1 MNRRDRDRYDRDNY
15 DRDYSGG
22 AGYDRTDEHYHSA
35 RNLTNEFEQEYRS
48 HHPEM
53 LDDRYNRSN
62 VRRSHHEGDMGNN
75 YERMREGSRNR
86 DSGYNMQY
94 GGRDRS
100 NWGDSRN
107 RNQDWSSSDRYS
119 TSGRY
124 SQRNSDFDRDRD
136 MGQRN
141 WSGSSDRFSNQ
152 DRSSQMDMGRGS
164 RMNQDRLREGYGLSD
179 YGRMRPTENIHS
191 SRGIPNAG
199 ITSSFED
206 DYGTDLD
213 SSRSNRISSGN
224 YGGYGSQGGNY
235 RRDRDDRY

>member
-53 LDDRYNRSN
+53 RDDRYNRSN
-62 VRRSHHEGDMGNN
+62 MRRSHHEGDMGNN
-75 YERMREGSRNR
+75 YERMREGSRHR
-86 DSGYNMQY
+86 DSGYNMRHDE
-94 GGRDRS
+94 RDRS

-107 RNQDWSSSDRYS
+107 YSQDWSSSERYG

-124 SQRNSDFDRDRD
+124 SQRERDDDRD
-136 MGQRN
+136 MRQRN
-141 WSGSSDRFSNQ
+141 WSGSSDRSHRMQ
-152 DRSSQMDMGRGS
+152 QSDR
-164 RMNQDRLREGYGLSD
+164 RMSEDRLREGYGISD
-179 YGRMRPTENIHS
+179 YGRMRPTEDIHS

-206 DYGTDLD
+206 DYGTNLE
-213 SSRSNRISSGN
+213 SGRRNRISSGN
-224 YGGYGSQGGNY
+224 YGGYGSQGGGY
-235 RRDRDDRY
+235 SRDRDDRY